1 MSHGRISRSSR
12 RYPDARRRAAR
23 YGKTRYGKRAA
34 TLPPH
39 LLPGATGREKK
50 SGPFSIP
57 RLLLFGGAITIVGAI
72 AFVIITIVTGVVG
85 AYGTMETYKEVNKDL
100 PNAAQVSAQTFQ
112 TTRIYDRNGTLLQ
125 EVDNP
130 DYGWRNYVGLED
142 ISPYLIDATV
152 ASEDSTFWTNEGVE
166 PLAIVRGGFINLSG
180 AGSSGGSTITQQL
193 VRAIYPDQISA
204 LDISMTRKIREA
216 MAAVALARKY
226 SKADI
231 MTMYLNQIY
240 YGARSY
246 GIQAASQ
253 TYFNKNASDLTL
265 AEASMLAGL
274 PQAPSYYEPTNPERF
289 AIAKRRQQYVLDQMV
304 KYRYITREEATAAYN
319 EPLHPQDDRSGAV
332 QNAPHFTQYV
342 RNYVIQHY
350 GEDALYSGL
359 QITTSIDLKLQA
371 EAEQIVAS
379 GVADMEQYQ
388 RNNGAM
394 VVMVPWSGEVL
405 AMVGSADFNNALI
418 NGQVNYATS
427 LIQPGSSMKPIV
439 YAAAFEK
446 GWNPATVM
454 MDVPTTWEIPGQEP
468 YKPNNYTGQSYGAVP
483 IRVALANSL
492 NIPAVKAADFVG
504 VQGVMDTARKMGIVD
519 SLKEDAGYYG
529 LSIGLGAGEVELIEH
544 TNAYATLANNGTY
557 VPAHP
562 IIQIKDS
569 QGNVLYDLNKE
580 QVKKES
586 SQAVPAGNA
595 YQVTSILTDNDARE
609 MIFTKDNLFGNT
621 QKDLGRPTAAKS
633 GTTEDWKDLW
643 TMGYTTD
650 VAIGV
655 WVGRSGDSGQTQLEA
670 IDGIQ
675 AAGPIWRNMML
686 SIHNNPDYAKLL
698 VGPDG
703 QPVAKDFPVPSTVH
717 KEDLCATTG
726 HRPGNGKT
734 TKDWVVQ
741 GQEPTESCGQ
751 LSSYEKTELDAAL
764 KQVQGGSA
772 NWASGALDSIYSYA
786 SMAGDTSMPRPRSD
800 GGDNQRS
807 SSSNDNTS
815 DSSDNS
821 DNGDQIIEPIEPI
834 PANSDDSS
842 GSSSNDNSNN
852 GNSNS
857 GNGNLI
863 VTGPP
868 PGSDGSGNENNTES
882 GTNGDG
888 SNGGG

>member
-50 SGPFSIP
+50 SGPFSIS
-57 RLLLFGGAITIVGAI
+57 RLLLFGGAITMVAAI
-72 AFVIITIVTGVVG
+72 AFVILTVVTGVVG
-85 AYGTMETYKEVNKDL
+85 AFGTVRTYKEVNKDL

-130 DYGWRNYVGLED
+130 DYGWRTYVGLED

-289 AIAKRRQQYVLDQMV
+289 EIAKRRQQYVLDQMV
-304 KYRYITREEATAAYN
+304 KYRYITRDEAKAAYN

-359 QITTSIDLKLQA
+359 QITTSIDLNLQA

-492 NIPAVKAADFVG
+492 NIPAVKATDFVG

-519 SLKEDAGYYG
+519 SLEEDAGYYG

-675 AAGPIWRNMML
+675 AAGPIWRDMML
-686 SIHNNPDYAKLL
+686 AMHSNPDYEKLL

-764 KQVQGGSA
+764 KQVQSGSA

-807 SSSNDNTS
+807 SSSDDGS
-815 DSSDNS
+815 DDSS
-821 DNGDQIIEPIEPI
+821 DNGDQIIEPVPT
-834 PANSDDSS
+834 NSDDSS
-842 GSSSNDNSNN
+842 GNSNNDNSNDGNSNN
-852 GNSNS
+852 GNS
-857 GNGNLI
+857 NLI

-868 PGSDGSGNENNTES
+868 PGNDGSGNENNTDGNS
-882 GTNGDG
+882 SGDG